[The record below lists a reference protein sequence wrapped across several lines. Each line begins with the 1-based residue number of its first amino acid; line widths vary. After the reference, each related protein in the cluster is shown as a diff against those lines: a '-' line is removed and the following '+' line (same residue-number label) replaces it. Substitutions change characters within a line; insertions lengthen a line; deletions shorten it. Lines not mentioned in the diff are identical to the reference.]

1 MSEIKETME
10 GVEEGKEVVE
20 TVEETTVET
29 EETPVERERVEGE
42 YGAEQIQVLD
52 GLEHIRKRPGM
63 YISSTDSKGLHHL
76 VHEVVDNSIDE
87 ALAGYCT
94 HIEVTL
100 NQDGSCTVQDNGRGI
115 PTGIHPKE
123 GISTLEVVFTKVNAG
138 GKFGGD
144 SGYKV
149 SSGLH
154 GVGVKAV
161 NALSEWLQ
169 AEVHQNGQIYKQ
181 VYHRGVPEKS
191 VEVVGVSEVTGTKVT
206 FLPDAEIFETTLFE
220 YDKLKGRL
228 RELAYLNKGLRI
240 TLEDT
245 RAGQEKKDSFCYI
258 GGIRSFV
265 EELNKNREEVLFPQV
280 LYFEEK
286 QDDTVCEV
294 ALQYNDSYS
303 EVIYSYANNVN
314 TIDGG
319 THVEGLKLAL
329 TKVIN
334 NVGRK
339 LNILKEN
346 DKLSGEDVR
355 EGITAVVSVKLVNAQ
370 FESQTKDKL
379 NNSFIRQ
386 FVNECVSDKL
396 ATFLEENPSSAKE
409 LVLRC
414 ITAQKARDAARNA
427 RELTRRKGVLGSS
440 TLPGKLADCSDKR
453 SELCEIYIVEGDSAG
468 GTAKT
473 GRDRRFQAILPL
485 RGKIL
490 NVEKVRLNRVLEN
503 EEIKNMITAFGCGIL
518 EDFDESKLRYDRII
532 SMTDADVDG
541 AHIRILLYTFL
552 FRYMRPLIEH
562 GHVYAAKPPLY
573 KATSKNG
580 KQVDY
585 LYSEEEKLAYEAAA
599 TTKVEYQRYKGLGE
613 MNAEQLW
620 ETTMNPETR
629 TLVRVT
635 MQDAAEADQMFTM
648 LMGENPELR
657 RKFIEENASLV
668 TDLDI

>member
-1 MSEIKETME
+1 MA
-10 GVEEGKEVVE
+10 
-20 TVEETTVET
+20 
-29 EETPVERERVEGE
+29 ERVEAE

-63 YISSTDSKGLHHL
+63 YISSTDAKGLHHL

-94 HIEVTL
+94 HIEVAL
-100 NQDGSCTVQDNGRGI
+100 NEDGSCTVQDNGRGI
-115 PTGIHPKE
+115 PTDIHPKE

-161 NALSEWLQ
+161 NALSEWLE
-169 AEVHQNGQIYKQ
+169 AEVRQNGNVYKQIYN
-181 VYHRGVPEKS
+181 RGVPQRS
-191 VEVVGVSEVTGTKVT
+191 VQIVGTADTTGTKVT
-206 FLPDAEIFETTLFE
+206 FMPDADIFETTIFN
-220 YDKLKGRL
+220 YDTLKGRL

-240 TLEDT
+240 SLEDK
-245 RAGQEKKDSFCYI
+245 RLGQERADSFCYE

-265 EELNKNREEVLFPQV
+265 EELNKSRDELLFPNPV
-280 LYFEEK
+280 YFEE
-286 QDDTVCEV
+286 QDGDTVCEV
-294 ALQYNDSYS
+294 AIQYNESYN

-319 THVEGLKLAL
+319 THVEGLKMAL

-334 NVGRK
+334 DAGRK
-339 LNILKEN
+339 LNVLKDN
-346 DKLSGEDVR
+346 DKLTGEDVR

-379 NNSFIRQ
+379 NNSTIRT
-386 FVNECVSDKL
+386 FVNKCVSEHMS
-396 ATFLEENPSSAKE
+396 TFLEENPAAARE

-427 RELTRRKGVLGSS
+427 RELTRRKGVLESS
-440 TLPGKLADCSDKR
+440 TLPGKLADCSDRR

-468 GTAKT
+468 GTAKQ
-473 GRDRRFQAILPL
+473 GRDRRFLAILHL

-503 EEIKNMITAFGCGIL
+503 EEIKSMITAFGCGIL
-518 EDFDESKLRYDRII
+518 DDFDESKLRYDRII

-541 AHIRILLYTFL
+541 AHIRILLFTFL

-562 GHVYAAKPPLY
+562 GHVYSAKPPLY
-573 KATSKNG
+573 KATYKGN
-580 KQVDY
+580 VDY
-585 LYSEEEKLAYEAAA
+585 LYSEEEKLAYDAQA
-599 TTKVEYQRYKGLGE
+599 TGKVEYQRYKGLGE
-613 MNAEQLW
+613 MSKEQLW
-620 ETTMNPETR
+620 DTTMNPATR

-635 MQDAAEADQMFTM
+635 MEDAAEADQMFSM

>member
-1 MSEIKETME
+1 M
-10 GVEEGKEVVE
+10 
-20 TVEETTVET
+20 T
-29 EETPVERERVEGE
+29 EKVEGE

-63 YISSTDSKGLHHL
+63 YISSTDAKGLHHL

-94 HIEVTL
+94 HIEVWL
-100 NQDGSCTVQDNGRGI
+100 NADGSCTVQDNGRGI
-115 PTGIHPKE
+115 PTDIHPKE

-161 NALSEWLQ
+161 NALSEWLE
-169 AEVHQNGQIYKQ
+169 AEVYQNGRVYKQ
-181 VYHRGVPEKS
+181 VYNRGVPQRS
-191 VEVVGVSEVTGTKVT
+191 VSVVGDTDITGTKVT
-206 FLPDAEIFETTLFE
+206 FMPDDEIFETTTFSF
-220 YDKLKGRL
+220 DSLKGRL

-240 TLEDT
+240 TLEDK
-245 RAGQEKKDSFCYI
+245 RPGEEKKDSFCYE

-265 EELNKNREEVLFPQV
+265 EELNKNRDEVLFPEPV
-280 LYFEEK
+280 YFEEA
-286 QDDTVCEV
+286 DGDTVCEL
-294 ALQYNDSYS
+294 ASQYNESYN

-319 THVEGLKLAL
+319 THVEGLKMAL

-334 NVGRK
+334 DAGRK
-339 LNILKEN
+339 LNVLKES
-346 DKLSGEDVR
+346 DKLTGEDVR

-379 NNSFIRQ
+379 NNSSIRA
-386 FVNECVSDKL
+386 FVNKCVTEHMS
-396 ATFLEENPSSAKE
+396 TFLEENPAVARE

-427 RELTRRKGVLGSS
+427 RELTRRKGILEST
-440 TLPGKLADCSDKR
+440 TLPGKLADCSDR
-453 SELCEIYIVEGDSAG
+453 RPELCEIYIVEGDSAG
-468 GTAKT
+468 GTAKQ

-503 EEIKNMITAFGCGIL
+503 EEIKSMITAFGCGIL
-518 EDFDESKLRYDRII
+518 DDFDESKLRYDRII

-552 FRYMRPLIEH
+552 FRFMRPLIEH
-562 GHVYAAKPPLY
+562 GHVYSALPPLY
-573 KATSKNG
+573 KASSKG
-580 KQVDY
+580 KEDY
-585 LYSEEEKLAYEAAA
+585 LYSEEEKVAYDAQA
-599 TTKVEYQRYKGLGE
+599 TSKIEYQRYKGLGE
-613 MNAEQLW
+613 MSKEQLW
-620 ETTMNPETR
+620 ETTMNPSTR

-635 MQDAAEADQMFTM
+635 MEDAAEADTMFTM

>member
-1 MSEIKETME
+1 MTEKEQVTE
-10 GVEEGKEVVE
+10 VEVDSAEQ
-20 TVEETTVET
+20 T
-29 EETPVERERVEGE
+29 ENTPVEREKVEGE

-63 YISSTDSKGLHHL
+63 YISSTDAKGLHHL

-100 NQDGSCTVQDNGRGI
+100 NADGSCTVEDNGRGI

-161 NALSEWLQ
+161 NALSEWLE
-169 AEVHQNGQIYKQ
+169 AEVYQNGHVYKQ
-181 VYHRGVPEKS
+181 VYNRGVPQRS
-191 VEVVGVSEVTGTKVT
+191 VQIVGDSDKTGTKVT
-206 FLPDAEIFETTLFE
+206 FMPDDEIFETTLFN
-220 YDKLKGRL
+220 YDTLKGRL

-245 RAGQEKKDSFCYI
+245 RPEKERKDSFCYE

-265 EELNKNREEVLFPQV
+265 EELNKNHPELLFPQAV
-280 LYFEEK
+280 YFEE
-286 QDDTVCEV
+286 QEEETVCEV
-294 ALQYNDSYS
+294 AIQYNDTYN

-319 THVEGLKLAL
+319 THVEGLKMAL

-334 NVGRK
+334 EAGRRLNV
-339 LNILKEN
+339 LKDS
-346 DKLSGEDVR
+346 DKLTGEDVR
-355 EGITAVVSVKLVNAQ
+355 EGITAVVSVKLINAQ

-379 NNSFIRQ
+379 NNSSIRT
-386 FVNECVSDKL
+386 FVNKCVTEHMS
-396 ATFLEENPSSAKE
+396 TFLEENPAVARE

-414 ITAQKARDAARNA
+414 ITAQKARDAARSA
-427 RELTRRKGVLGSS
+427 RELTRRKGILENS

-468 GTAKT
+468 GTAKQ

-503 EEIKNMITAFGCGIL
+503 EEIKSMITAFGCGIL
-518 EDFDESKLRYDRII
+518 DDFDESKLRYDRII

-562 GHVYAAKPPLY
+562 GHVYSAKPPLY
-573 KATSKNG
+573 KASYKG
-580 KQVDY
+580 HDDY
-585 LYSEEEKLAYEAAA
+585 LYSEEEKIEYDKNAPG
-599 TTKVEYQRYKGLGE
+599 KVEYQRYKGLGE
-613 MNAEQLW
+613 MSKEQLW
-620 ETTMNPETR
+620 DTTMNPATR

-635 MQDAAEADQMFTM
+635 MKDAAEADQMFSM

-668 TDLDI
+668 TDLDV

>member
-1 MSEIKETME
+1 MTEQEMTE
-10 GVEEGKEVVE
+10 NVELERDNAV
-20 TVEETTVET
+20 
-29 EETPVERERVEGE
+29 VEREKVEGE

-161 NALSEWLQ
+161 NALSEWLD
-169 AEVHQNGQIYKQ
+169 AEVFQNGNVYKQ
-181 VYHRGVPEKS
+181 TYNRGVPQRS
-191 VEVVGVSEVTGTKVT
+191 VQIVGETELTGTKVT
-206 FLPDAEIFETTLFE
+206 FMPDAEIFETTVFVYE
-220 YDKLKGRL
+220 TLKGRL

-245 RAGQEKKDSFCYI
+245 RAGQERKDSFCYE

-265 EELNKNREEVLFPQV
+265 EELNKNRDELLFPTPV
-280 LYFEEK
+280 YFEEK
-286 QDDTVCEV
+286 EGDTVCEV
-294 ALQYNDSYS
+294 AIQYNDSYN

-319 THVEGLKLAL
+319 THVEGLKMAL

-334 NVGRK
+334 DAGRK
-339 LNILKEN
+339 LNILKDS
-346 DKLSGEDVR
+346 DKLTGEDVR
-355 EGITAVVSVKLVNAQ
+355 EGITAVVSVKLINAQ

-379 NNSFIRQ
+379 NNSTIRT
-386 FVNECVSDKL
+386 FVNKCVSEHVG
-396 ATFLEENPSSAKE
+396 TFLEENPNAARE

-414 ITAQKARDAARNA
+414 ITAQKARDAARSA
-427 RELTRRKGVLGSS
+427 RELTRRKGILESS
-440 TLPGKLADCSDKR
+440 ALPGKLADCSDRR

-468 GTAKT
+468 GTAKQ

-490 NVEKVRLNRVLEN
+490 NVEKVRLNKVLEN
-503 EEIKNMITAFGCGIL
+503 EEIKAMITAFGCGIL
-518 EDFDESKLRYDRII
+518 DDFDESKLRYDRII

-573 KATSKNG
+573 KATYKG
-580 KQVDY
+580 HDDY
-585 LYSEEEKLAYEAAA
+585 LYSEEEKIAYDAKMPG
-599 TTKVEYQRYKGLGE
+599 KVEYQRYKGLGE
-613 MNAEQLW
+613 MSKEQLW
-620 ETTMNPETR
+620 DTTMNPATR
-629 TLVRVT
+629 TLIRVT

>member
-1 MSEIKETME
+1 MAEK
-10 GVEEGKEVVE
+10 
-20 TVEETTVET
+20 
-29 EETPVERERVEGE
+29 VEGE

-63 YISSTDSKGLHHL
+63 YISSTDAKGLHHL

-94 HIEVTL
+94 HIEVIL
-100 NQDGSCTVQDNGRGI
+100 NPEGSCTVQDNGRGI
-115 PTGIHPKE
+115 PTDIHPKE

-161 NALSEWLQ
+161 NALSEWLE
-169 AEVHQNGQIYKQ
+169 AEVSQNGHIYRQ
-181 VYHRGVPEKS
+181 TYNRGVPQRA
-191 VEVVGVSEVTGTKVT
+191 VAVVGDTEATGTKVT
-206 FLPDAEIFETTLFE
+206 FMPDADIFETTVWN
-220 YDKLKGRL
+220 YDTLKGRL

-240 TLEDT
+240 TLEDK
-245 RAGQEKKDSFCYI
+245 REGQERVDSFCYE

-265 EELNKNREEVLFPQV
+265 EELNKAREELLFPNP
-280 LYFEEK
+280 LYFEEY
-286 QDDTVCEV
+286 DGDTVCEV
-294 ALQYNDSYS
+294 AIQYNESYN

-319 THVEGLKLAL
+319 THVEGLKMAL

-334 NVGRK
+334 DAGRK
-339 LNILKEN
+339 LNILKDS
-346 DKLSGEDVR
+346 DKLTGEDVR

-379 NNSFIRQ
+379 NNSTIRT
-386 FVNECVSDKL
+386 FVNKCVSEHMS
-396 ATFLEENPSSAKE
+396 TFLEENPASAKE

-414 ITAQKARDAARNA
+414 ITAQKARDAARSA
-427 RELTRRKGVLGSS
+427 RELTRRKGLLGTT
-440 TLPGKLADCSDKR
+440 TLPGKLADCSDRR

-468 GTAKT
+468 GTAKQ

-503 EEIKNMITAFGCGIL
+503 EEIKSMITAFGCGIL
-518 EDFDESKLRYDRII
+518 DDFDESKLRYDRII

-573 KATSKNG
+573 KATYKG
-580 KQVDY
+580 HDDY
-585 LYSEEEKLAYEAAA
+585 LYSEEEKLEYDKNA
-599 TTKVEYQRYKGLGE
+599 TGKVEYQRYKGLGE
-613 MNAEQLW
+613 MSKEQLW
-620 ETTMNPETR
+620 DTTMNPATR
-629 TLVRVT
+629 TLIRVT
-635 MQDAAEADQMFTM
+635 MEDAAEADQMFSM

-668 TDLDI
+668 TDLDV

>member
-1 MSEIKETME
+1 MA
-10 GVEEGKEVVE
+10 
-20 TVEETTVET
+20 
-29 EETPVERERVEGE
+29 ERVEAE

-63 YISSTDSKGLHHL
+63 YISSTDAKGLHHL

-100 NQDGSCTVQDNGRGI
+100 NPDGSCTVQDNGRGI
-115 PTGIHPKE
+115 PTDIHPKE

-161 NALSEWLQ
+161 NALSEWLE
-169 AEVHQNGQIYKQ
+169 AEVYQNGHVYKQIYN
-181 VYHRGVPEKS
+181 RGVPQRS
-191 VEVVGVSEVTGTKVT
+191 VQIVGETDKTGTKVT
-206 FLPDAEIFETTLFE
+206 FLPDNEIFETVIFN
-220 YDKLKGRL
+220 YDTLKGRL

-245 RAGQEKKDSFCYI
+245 RAGEERKDSFCYE

-265 EELNKNREEVLFPQV
+265 EELNKNRDELLFPNPV
-280 LYFEEK
+280 YFEESEG
-286 QDDTVCEV
+286 DTVCEV
-294 ALQYNDSYS
+294 AIQYNESYN

-319 THVEGLKLAL
+319 THVEGLKMAL

-334 NVGRK
+334 DAGRK
-339 LNILKEN
+339 LNILKDN
-346 DKLSGEDVR
+346 DKLTGEDVR
-355 EGITAVVSVKLVNAQ
+355 EGITAVVSVKLINAQ

-379 NNSFIRQ
+379 NNSTIRT
-386 FVNECVSDKL
+386 FVNKCVSEHMS
-396 ATFLEENPSSAKE
+396 TFLEENPSVTRE

-414 ITAQKARDAARNA
+414 ITAQKARDAARSA
-427 RELTRRKGVLGSS
+427 RELTRRKGILEST
-440 TLPGKLADCSDKR
+440 TLPGKLADCSDRR

-468 GTAKT
+468 GTAKQ

-503 EEIKNMITAFGCGIL
+503 EEIKSMITAFGCGIL
-518 EDFDESKLRYDRII
+518 DDFDESKLRYDRII

-552 FRYMRPLIEH
+552 FRFMRPLIEH

-573 KATSKNG
+573 KATCKGN
-580 KQVDY
+580 VDY
-585 LYSEEEKLAYEAAA
+585 LYSEEEKLEYDRNAPG
-599 TTKVEYQRYKGLGE
+599 KVEYQRYKGLGE
-613 MNAEQLW
+613 MSKDQLW
-620 ETTMNPETR
+620 DTTMNPATR

-657 RKFIEENASLV
+657 RKFIEENAALA
-668 TDLDI
+668 TDLDV

>member
-1 MSEIKETME
+1 M
-10 GVEEGKEVVE
+10 
-20 TVEETTVET
+20 T
-29 EETPVERERVEGE
+29 EKVEGE

-63 YISSTDSKGLHHL
+63 YISSTDAKGLHHL

-94 HIEVTL
+94 HIEVWL
-100 NQDGSCTVQDNGRGI
+100 NADGSCTVQDNGRGI
-115 PTGIHPKE
+115 PTDIHPKE

-161 NALSEWLQ
+161 NALSEWLE
-169 AEVHQNGQIYKQ
+169 AEVYQNGRVYKQ
-181 VYHRGVPEKS
+181 VYNRGVPQRS
-191 VEVVGVSEVTGTKVT
+191 VSVVGDTDITGTKVT
-206 FLPDAEIFETTLFE
+206 FMPDDEIFETTTFSF
-220 YDKLKGRL
+220 DSLKGRL

-240 TLEDT
+240 TLEDK
-245 RAGQEKKDSFCYI
+245 RPGEEKKDSFCYE

-265 EELNKNREEVLFPQV
+265 EELNKNRDEVLFPEPV
-280 LYFEEK
+280 YFEEA
-286 QDDTVCEV
+286 DGDTVCEV
-294 ALQYNDSYS
+294 AIQYNESYN

-319 THVEGLKLAL
+319 THVEGLKMAL

-334 NVGRK
+334 DAGRK
-339 LNILKEN
+339 LNVLKES
-346 DKLSGEDVR
+346 DKLTGEDVR

-379 NNSFIRQ
+379 NNSSIRA
-386 FVNECVSDKL
+386 FVNKCVTEHMS
-396 ATFLEENPSSAKE
+396 TFLEENPAVARE

-427 RELTRRKGVLGSS
+427 RELTRRKGILEST
-440 TLPGKLADCSDKR
+440 TLPGKLADCSDR
-453 SELCEIYIVEGDSAG
+453 RPELCEIYIVEGDSAG
-468 GTAKT
+468 GTAKQ

-503 EEIKNMITAFGCGIL
+503 EELKSMITAVGCGIL
-518 EDFDESKLRYDRII
+518 DDFYESKLRYDRII

-552 FRYMRPLIEH
+552 FRFMRPLIEH
-562 GHVYAAKPPLY
+562 GHVYSALPPLY
-573 KATSKNG
+573 KASSKG
-580 KQVDY
+580 KEDY
-585 LYSEEEKLAYEAAA
+585 LYSEEEKVAYDAQA
-599 TTKVEYQRYKGLGE
+599 TSKIEYQRYKGLGE
-613 MNAEQLW
+613 MSKEQLW
-620 ETTMNPETR
+620 ETTMNPSTR

-635 MQDAAEADQMFTM
+635 MEDAAEADTMFTM

>member
-1 MSEIKETME
+1 MA
-10 GVEEGKEVVE
+10 
-20 TVEETTVET
+20 
-29 EETPVERERVEGE
+29 ERVEAE

-63 YISSTDSKGLHHL
+63 YISSTDKKGLHHL

-94 HIEVTL
+94 HIEVIL
-100 NQDGSCTVQDNGRGI
+100 NPDGSCTVQDNGRGI
-115 PTGIHPKE
+115 PTDIHPKE

-161 NALSEWLQ
+161 NALSEWLD
-169 AEVHQNGQIYKQ
+169 AEVHQNGHIYKQ
-181 VYHRGVPEKS
+181 TYNRGVAQRP
-191 VEVVGVSEVTGTKVT
+191 VAIVGDSDQTGTKVT
-206 FLPDAEIFETTLFE
+206 FFPDAEIFETTEFE
-220 YDKLKGRL
+220 YDTLKVRL

-240 TLEDT
+240 SLEDT
-245 RAGQEKKDSFCYI
+245 RAGKEAKDSFCYE

-265 EELNKNREEVLFPQV
+265 EELNKSREDLLFPNPV
-280 LYFEEK
+280 YFEEAEEE
-286 QDDTVCEV
+286 TVCEV
-294 ALQYNDSYS
+294 AIQYNESYN

-319 THVEGLKLAL
+319 THVEGLKMAL

-334 NVGRK
+334 DAGKRLNV
-339 LNILKEN
+339 LKEGE
-346 DKLSGEDVR
+346 KLSGEDVR
-355 EGITAVVSVKLVNAQ
+355 EGITAVVSVKLINAQ

-379 NNSFIRQ
+379 NNSSIRT
-386 FVNECVSDKL
+386 FVNRCVSEHM
-396 ATFLEENPSSAKE
+396 ATFLEENPAIAKE
-409 LVLRC
+409 LILRC
-414 ITAQKARDAARNA
+414 ITAQRARDAARKA
-427 RELTRRKGVLGSS
+427 REETRRKGILGST
-440 TLPGKLADCSDKR
+440 TLPGKLADCSDR
-453 SELCEIYIVEGDSAG
+453 RAELCEIYIVEGDSAG
-468 GTAKT
+468 GTAKQ

-503 EEIKNMITAFGCGIL
+503 EEIKSMITAFGCGIL
-518 EDFDESKLRYDRII
+518 DDFDESKLRYDRII

-573 KATSKNG
+573 KASFKGN
-580 KQVDY
+580 VDY
-585 LYSEEEKLAYEAAA
+585 LYSEEEKIEYANNNPG
-599 TTKVEYQRYKGLGE
+599 KVEYQRYKGLGE
-613 MNAEQLW
+613 MSKEQLW
-620 ETTMNPETR
+620 DTTMNPETR
-629 TLVRVT
+629 TLIRVT
-635 MQDAAEADQMFTM
+635 MQDAAEADQMFAM
-648 LMGENPELR
+648 LMGERPELR